1 MKLFNI
7 LGRKRKKSI
16 KELYAPVIDQMWCCV
31 VNFCPWRPND
41 HRVVFKKVNIVKA
54 EADKDG
60 IWVTSDF
67 NNPYNKYSNET
78 DFISGY
84 IDKITIRFHTSGFF
98 DTEEEAKV
106 AYNKLMEDWIA
117 VIKNGMVAT
126 R

>member
-7 LGRKRKKSI
+7 FGRQRKKSI

-78 DFISGY
+78 DFIGGY

-98 DTEEEAKV
+98 DTEEEAKA

-126 R
+126 N

>member
-1 MKLFNI
+1 MT
-7 LGRKRKKSI
+7 I

-78 DFISGY
+78 DFIGGY

-98 DTEEEAKV
+98 DTEEEAKA

-117 VIKNGMVAT
+117 VIKNKMAI
-126 R
+126 